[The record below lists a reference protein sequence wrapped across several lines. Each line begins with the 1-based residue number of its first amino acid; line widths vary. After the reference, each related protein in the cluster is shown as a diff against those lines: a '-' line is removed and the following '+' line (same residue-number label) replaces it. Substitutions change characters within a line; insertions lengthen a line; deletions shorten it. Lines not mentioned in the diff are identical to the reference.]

1 MVLPVKP
8 GEKQMTKVKTEAT
21 SEDRELT
28 AEELSAVSG
37 GMLAAFAAGD
47 KVFYINSET
56 FPLSNSHVAV
66 SQR

>member
-37 GMLAAFAAGD
+37 GLMGAFAMGD
-47 KVFYINSET
+47 KVFYIGSET
-56 FPLSNSHVAV
+56 FALTNSHVAV
-66 SQR
+66 AQR